1 MEKFKNSKSQVK
13 VLNKSAIGKV
23 ANTLNYLNLFRYAT
37 LNTKLTQSFFL
48 KMLFRKFKE
57 QYDGFLGALL
67 S

>member
-37 LNTKLTQSFFL
+37 LNTKLTQSFFFENATQ
-48 KMLFRKFKE
+48 KI
-57 QYDGFLGALL
+57 QGVV
-67 S
+67 

>member
-13 VLNKSAIGKV
+13 VLNESAIGKV

-57 QYDGFLGALL
+57 
-67 S
+67 

>member
-37 LNTKLTQSFFL
+37 LNTKLTQPFFL